1 MGPTHETQL
10 AHGRASYEQRAWGDA
25 YAQLAA
31 ADKEVPLEPED
42 LERMGMA
49 AQLLGKGDEGVEI
62 GARAYRVLLERS
74 NEERAARCAFWVGMH
89 LINRGEM
96 APGFAWI
103 ARAGRLVGDD
113 DHDCVEQGFL
123 LVPVALQKMFAGD
136 ASSAL
141 TTFNRVAEVAER
153 FDDPDLLAL
162 GCLGQGQA
170 SIQLGHVSEGVALL
184 DEAMIGIT
192 AREVSPVVTGIV
204 YCGVI
209 DACKAI
215 YDLRRAREWTAALN
229 EWCSTQPDLVP
240 FRGQCLVHRAEIL
253 QLQGA
258 WSEALTEAQLAREVF
273 ARAPNAVAAGMA
285 LYQLG
290 ELHRLRGEFD
300 EAEEFYLQANQHGH
314 LPHPGLARLRLSR
327 GNTDSARAAISGALD
342 ETRDP
347 VGRAGLLPTFVE
359 TMIAVGDVPAAR
371 AGANE
376 LMMLS
381 ADFGTTL
388 LAAVSEHVTGAVL
401 LAEGDDRQALATL
414 RRACEAWRELDVPYE
429 SARARV
435 LMGLAR
441 RRLGDEDSAAMDFD
455 SARRTFNELGAKPEV
470 VSVEKLSGKP
480 PPATGGLTGR
490 EVEVLGLVAT
500 GRTNRQIAT
509 ELVISEK
516 TVARHISNI
525 FSKLQLSSRSAA
537 TAYAYKHDLV

>member
-1 MGPTHETQL
+1 
-10 AHGRASYEQRAWGDA
+10 
-25 YAQLAA
+25 
-31 ADKEVPLEPED
+31 
-42 LERMGMA
+42 
-49 AQLLGKGDEGVEI
+49 
-62 GARAYRVLLERS
+62 
-74 NEERAARCAFWVGMH
+74 
-89 LINRGEM
+89 
-96 APGFAWI
+96 
-103 ARAGRLVGDD
+103 
-113 DHDCVEQGFL
+113 
-123 LVPVALQKMFAGD
+123 
-136 ASSAL
+136 
-141 TTFNRVAEVAER
+141 
-153 FDDPDLLAL
+153 
-162 GCLGQGQA
+162 
-170 SIQLGHVSEGVALL
+170 VALL

-258 WSEALTEAQLAREVF
+258 WSEAQLAREVF

-429 SARARV
+429 SARALV

-500 GRTNRQIAT
+500 GKTNRQIAT
-509 ELVISEK
+509 DLVISEK

-525 FSKLQLSSRSAA
+525 FSKLQVSSRSAA